1 MTELPPPADPVPQP
15 EQPPQF
21 VPVILP
27 PPAAPPPTGLK
38 NPQILAAVITGFIS
52 LLVAIVGIIPSLI
65 DKDKDEDPT
74 PTYTA
79 VVALIVSFTP
89 SEVPTL
95 APTELPTLPLATQP
109 TQLPPTDIQASIPT
123 IVDVGTTPLPVI
135 GSTPATA
142 QPTSAQAPRP
152 NIRLFFDSA
161 SLTVYN
167 LRGGTKSLA
176 GVSFISDEVRWESSQ
191 WGPIHEDLSNQDC
204 LRLRDFNTSVQT
216 PPAEC
221 QILQS
226 LQLVGPCR
234 HLLA

>member
-89 SEVPTL
+89 SEVPT
-95 APTELPTLPLATQP
+95 ELPTLPLATQP

-167 LRGGTKSLA
+167 LSL
-176 GVSFISDEVRWESSQ
+176 
-191 WGPIHEDLSNQDC
+191 IH
-204 LRLRDFNTSVQT
+204 
-216 PPAEC
+216 
-221 QILQS
+221 I
-226 LQLVGPCR
+226 
-234 HLLA
+234 

>member
-135 GSTPATA
+135 GSTPDIGSRR
-142 QPTSAQAPRP
+142 PSSRPDGRTSACSSIMQVSPSAISAAAPNRWP
-152 NIRLFFDSA
+152 AWCSPAARA
-161 SLTVYN
+161 
-167 LRGGTKSLA
+167 A
-176 GVSFISDEVRWESSQ
+176 GKHPSGD
-191 WGPIHEDLSNQDC
+191 
-204 LRLRDFNTSVQT
+204 
-216 PPAEC
+216 
-221 QILQS
+221 
-226 LQLVGPCR
+226 
-234 HLLA
+234 